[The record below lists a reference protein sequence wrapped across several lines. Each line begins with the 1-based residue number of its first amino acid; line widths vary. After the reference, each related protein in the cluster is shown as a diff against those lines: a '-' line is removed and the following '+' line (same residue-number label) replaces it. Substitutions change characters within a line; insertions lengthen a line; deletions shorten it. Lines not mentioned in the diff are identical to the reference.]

1 MTHDEL
7 REAVARGIWECAD
20 DEVGWAATVAL
31 AKTKDAY
38 MMGQVEFVRRQADA
52 ALAAIREA
60 GLAIVPGAPDWPD
73 IRGIAPDATG
83 DLSSEDFVRQLRDEW
98 PDKQEGKP

>member
-7 REAVARGIWECAD
+7 REAVARAIWECAD

-31 AKTKDAY
+31 SKTGDAY
-38 MMGQVEFVRRQADA
+38 MVGQVEFVRREAAA

-60 GLAIVPGAPDWPD
+60 VFAIVRIEPTEAMLRAGIAEYDGGGLASD
-73 IRGIAPDATG
+73 IWDAMI
-83 DLSSEDFVRQLRDEW
+83 
-98 PDKQEGKP
+98 KAAQEGKP